1 MTNPLDINNIRSIES
16 ENSES
21 KKSLASSQP
30 SVKLKRRKIMGLAV
44 KDGVE
49 LKNILAISMIAL
61 TGVMLG
67 TFLNT

>member
-1 MTNPLDINNIRSIES
+1 MEQ
-16 ENSES
+16 SES
-21 KKSLASSQP
+21 KKSLALNQSGIKP
-30 SVKLKRRKIMGLAV
+30 KRRKIMGLAV
-44 KDGVE
+44 KEGVE

>member
-1 MTNPLDINNIRSIES
+1 LNQSGI
-16 ENSES
+16 
-21 KKSLASSQP
+21 KQ
-30 SVKLKRRKIMGLAV
+30 KRRKIMGLAV
-44 KDGVE
+44 KEGVD